1 MPDTYIV
8 ESKRSFLHDVT
19 VGNRL
24 LRLFSNGT
32 VLYALRYRGSAAGQN
47 GLPESP
53 CSGAGPAVTGHE
65 FWGQQGSCDHSL
77 LMHFPLSW
85 PLEVPVRDQDLPS
98 QRCCALK
105 LLRKLMGLG
114 VTEEKPSQTGAWE
127 EWKEDI
133 TTIKVVLI
141 VGNHLLVQCHVVM
154 TSVFNQEKYLSMK
167 FTAGAHRKVHST

>member
-1 MPDTYIV
+1 
-8 ESKRSFLHDVT
+8 
-19 VGNRL
+19 
-24 LRLFSNGT
+24 
-32 VLYALRYRGSAAGQN
+32 
-47 GLPESP
+47 
-53 CSGAGPAVTGHE
+53 
-65 FWGQQGSCDHSL
+65 
-77 LMHFPLSW
+77 MHFPLSW

-114 VTEEKPSQTGAWE
+114 VTEEKPSQMGAWE

-167 FTAGAHRKVHST
+167 CTAGAHRKVHST